1 MRMLGA
7 PQRESTENYFD
18 HWNFSK
24 YSEQLEREYALLNQR
39 FYELIEIEAQL
50 LRKIS
55 SAFYFW
61 RQKNEEKKE
70 KVRQLKR
77 KSEELDEFL
86 FCLTRLQSAGKEK

>member
-1 MRMLGA
+1 MLGTT
-7 PQRESTENYFD
+7 QRASTENGFS
-18 HWNFSK
+18 HLNFSE

-39 FYELIEIEAQL
+39 FYELVDIEAKI

-55 SAFYFW
+55 NTFYFW

-77 KSEELDEFL
+77 KSEELDELL
-86 FCLTRLQSAGKEK
+86 FCLTRLQSAGKEQ

>member
-1 MRMLGA
+1 MLGA
-7 PQRESTENYFD
+7 PQGDSIENNYAY
-18 HWNFSK
+18 WSFSE

-39 FYELIEIEAQL
+39 FHELVDIEACL

-55 SAFYFW
+55 NVFYFW
-61 RQKNEEKKE
+61 RRKNEEKKQ